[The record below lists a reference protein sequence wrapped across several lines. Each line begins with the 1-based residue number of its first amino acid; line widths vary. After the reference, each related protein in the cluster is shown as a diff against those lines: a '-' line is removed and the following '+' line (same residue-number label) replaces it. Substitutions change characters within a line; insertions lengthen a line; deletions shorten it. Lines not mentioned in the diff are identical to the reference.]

1 MKKVLRLNGV
11 PLRAPPYGVPPYAKE
26 ELRLN
31 EKGKKGRGNEKTEF
45 LFKGLRFGLNG
56 ILLTPL
62 EISRS
67 LFLSER
73 SFLL

>member
-1 MKKVLRLNGV
+1 MKKR
-11 PLRAPPYGVPPYAKE
+11 
-26 ELRLN
+26 
-31 EKGKKGRGNEKTEF
+31 EKGKGENEKTEF

>member
-1 MKKVLRLNGV
+1 MKKREKGKGENEINGV
-11 PLRAPPYGVPPYAKE
+11 PLR
-26 ELRLN
+26 R
-31 EKGKKGRGNEKTEF
+31 
-45 LFKGLRFGLNG
+45 NG

-67 LFLSER
+67 LFLGER

>member
-11 PLRAPPYGVPPYAKE
+11 PPYAK
-26 ELRLN
+26 N